1 MVRPIRGAGIPT
13 RALVGAAILAAVFV
27 SCTRPPQTTPQA
39 EQGTPTEEPATAT
52 ISPSPTDIGRGPG
65 APSGTCVNGYVEPAA
80 GDPDYSKPLQVIA
93 RTAGV
98 PNAFEVEEIRYFTGP
113 ESPPSEMGYLAV
125 VERWYVKAR
134 LADRPG
140 WKARFLVEER
150 EFGIGLSAV
159 APWDSVGFRSPDWRG
174 FQWEGLDSKP
184 ARYEGLPGRWPG
196 TIYDFVR
203 GGAGID
209 IAGLP
214 EEVIGCLDGT

>member
-1 MVRPIRGAGIPT
+1 MRWARSLI
-13 RALVGAAILAAVFV
+13 GAAILSAVLA
-27 SCTRPPQTTPQA
+27 SCTEPPQGEPRAGEGMPQETP
-39 EQGTPTEEPATAT
+39 PTAT
-52 ISPSPTDIGRGPG
+52 VSPSPSEVGSGPG
-65 APSGTCVNGYVEPAA
+65 APTGTCVNGYVTPEP
-80 GDPDYSKPLQVIA
+80 GTRDYRRPLQVIA

-98 PNAFEVEEIRYFTGP
+98 PNDFEVVEIRHFEGP

-134 LADRPG
+134 LADQPG

-159 APWDSVGFRSPDWRG
+159 APWDTGGFTSPDWRG
-174 FQWEGLDSKP
+174 FQWEGVDSKP
-184 ARYEGLPGRWPG
+184 VRYEGLPGRWQG

-214 EEVIGCLDGT
+214 EEVIGCLGGT